1 MGKLRP
7 GRRSYAPLS
16 AGEKKSGEKG
26 TEKERA
32 AEKERKRQERRS
44 KRQRQGDTVTETRE
58 TEREA
63 EPQKA
68 VIGESQTHCCVFSCV
83 WT

>member
-1 MGKLRP
+1 MH
-7 GRRSYAPLS
+7 LS
-16 AGEKKSGEKG
+16 L
-26 TEKERA
+26 
-32 AEKERKRQERRS
+32 QERRS

-83 WT
+83 WTRNSRIGVLLFLLFSC